1 MDYIMINS
9 DDWNDAGKK
18 YKLIKLE
25 RRPGSTAT
33 ELILEHDGKLIH
45 RTVPYHNIEWS
56 ED

>member
-33 ELILEHDGKLIH
+33 ELTLEHDGKLIY